1 MIVILYEK
9 CAFCVH
15 FACAYYLRKNI
26 FTTLMK
32 KLFTLFALCLTT
44 VYIMADKQV
53 NGIVEDEKGDPVIG
67 ASITVPGTSLG
78 TISDYEG
85 TFSITVPD
93 DAKTLMVTYVGMKQ
107 QEVPV
112 KGNVRVV
119 LHENS
124 EVIQEV
130 VVTGYANVSKGSFA
144 GSAVA
149 VDADKIEKKSPS
161 EVTKA
166 LAGEVAGVQVVNTS
180 GQPGTNASIRI
191 RGIGSIYGSS
201 TPLYVVDG
209 VPYQAGDVA
218 SIDPGDIASTTILKD
233 ATATSL
239 YGSRGANGVIV
250 ITTKKGTSGETGK
263 IDVDVKYGANMHL
276 LPLYDVISDPKEYV
290 EMAWQ
295 SIYNSLNGSY
305 ATEEKLIQA
314 VNNTLFSAKGL
325 SGRYNLWTDGGNQ
338 LIDGYTGKFYS
349 DVTMKE
355 QYKSLISW
363 KDAIFR
369 VGQKADATVRISG
382 GSEKTTYYTS
392 FGYLKDEGY
401 YIGSDYDR
409 FNVRSNIE
417 YQPKK
422 WLKASLNVAY
432 AYSKMNAAGQGSNMN
447 NGFAYVN
454 EIPPIYPVFVYGST
468 YNGAG
473 TIREGKY
480 SYGNGKFN
488 RTIMSNGYILYDPKT
503 GGPMFDYG
511 MYEGTGRGYG
521 SGINPAGSLVWD
533 RDYVSQHQVVANAVL
548 DFKLYEGLKF
558 SLNAG
563 VQYLGV
569 NESTYTNGFYGDA
582 ANIGRVAKGF
592 DSYLAYTISQQLSYN
607 KTLDNHVIDMYAV
620 HETNY
625 LTNSSSAGGMNH
637 LAALKGESVLEWGNA
652 VQMSYMT
659 SSTTTQV
666 LDSYLANASYWYDER
681 YGITANYRAD
691 GSSKFARG
699 HRWGHFGSVGA
710 TWKFTN
716 EQFMQGQDIL
726 KNGKLRLSWGA
737 NGNQG
742 ISNFLFEDHY
752 SIEYVDGD
760 VGYVWTYK
768 AAEDITWERTQVVDL
783 GVEFDISKYLT
794 AEIDYFYKYT
804 DNLLMPRYTASS
816 QGYSYR
822 WVNGGSMSNNG
833 VEFQLNVHAV
843 DTRNVK
849 LDIRL
854 NGGHYHNKVLSLP
867 ADIDTETEMVY
878 NGGIVK
884 GHSLYDYNVPQ
895 YAGVDAESGK
905 ALYVAYY
912 DANLGSFGYTSANE
926 RQARGEKGT
935 NYIGNVYLYREE
947 HPEADIQTTTTD
959 LYPYAGSD
967 YIGKSAEYALE
978 GGIGFDLEVYGV
990 ALSVMCPYRIGG
1002 YGIDYS
1008 YAQLMNSDKVGR
1020 INWHTDMRGA
1030 WNSQMTAEQKQAI
1043 ADMGKAGIPRLSNGT
1058 DTYANYTSDR
1068 FLVSNSYLSLYNV
1081 RLGYKFQK
1089 KLIEKIKLNQLEL
1102 YVTADNLAILTA
1114 RKGYNPM
1121 TSYAGASDTYQ
1132 YTPLSTI
1139 MGGIKL
1145 QF

>member
-1 MIVILYEK
+1 M
-9 CAFCVH
+9 
-15 FACAYYLRKNI
+15 
-26 FTTLMK
+26 LMK
-32 KLFTLFALCLTT
+32 KFLTIIALCVPAL
-44 VYIMADKQV
+44 YALADKQV
-53 NGIVEDEKGDPVIG
+53 NGVVEDEKGEPVIG
-67 ASITVPGTSLG
+67 ATIQVPGTSLG
-78 TISDYEG
+78 TISDYDG
-85 TFSITVPD
+85 MFSISVPD
-93 DAKTLMVTYVGMKQ
+93 ETKTLIITYVGKQ
-107 QEVPV
+107 PQEVEV
-112 KGNVRVV
+112 KSNMRVV
-119 LHENS
+119 MRDNT
-124 EVIQEV
+124 EVLQEV
-130 VVTGYANVSKGSFA
+130 VATGYANVSKGSFA

-191 RGIGSIYGSS
+191 RGIGSIYGSN

-233 ATATSL
+233 ATATAL

-250 ITTKKGTSGETGK
+250 ITTKKGTSGESGK

-276 LPLYDVISDPKEYV
+276 LPMYDVISDPKEYV

-295 SIYNSLNGSY
+295 SIYNSLDGSY
-305 ATEEKLIQA
+305 ATQERLVGA

-325 SGRYNLWTDGGNQ
+325 PSTYNLWNLKGNQ
-338 LIDGYTGKFYS
+338 LIDGYTGKFYP
-349 DVTMKE
+349 DATMLD
-355 QYKSLISW
+355 QYKDMISW
-363 KDAIFR
+363 KSALFR

-409 FNVRSNIE
+409 FTVRSNIE

-432 AYSKMNAAGQGSNMN
+432 AYSSMNAVGQGSNMN

-468 YNGAG
+468 LNGVG
-473 TIREGKY
+473 TIPQGKFT
-480 SYGNGKFN
+480 YGNGITSK
-488 RTIMSNGYILYDPKT
+488 TIMSNGYILRDPKT

-511 MYEGTGRGYG
+511 MTEGSGRGYG

-533 RDYVSQHQVVANAVL
+533 RTYVTQHQVTANAVL

-563 VQYLGV
+563 VQYLGLV
-569 NESTYTNGFYGDA
+569 ESDYTNGYYGDA
-582 ANIGRVAKGF
+582 AGIGRIAKEH
-592 DSYLAYTISQQLSYN
+592 DNYIAYTVSEQLSYN
-607 KTLDNHVIDMYAV
+607 KTIDSHVIDMFAV
-620 HETNY
+620 HETNF
-625 LTNSSSAGGMNH
+625 LKSSGMSGSKNH
-637 LAALKGESVLEWGNA
+637 LAAMNGPSVLEWGNA

-659 SSTTTQV
+659 SSTTAQV
-666 LDSYLANASYWYDER
+666 LDSYLANVSYWYDER
-681 YGITANYRAD
+681 YGVTANYRAD

-716 EQFMQGQDIL
+716 EQFLQEQDWL
-726 KNGKLRLSWGA
+726 KDGKLRLSWGA

-742 ISNFLFEDHY
+742 ISNFLYQDQY
-752 SIEYVDGD
+752 SIEYVDGE

-768 AAEDITWERTQVVDL
+768 GAEDITWERTQVVDL
-783 GVEFDISKYLT
+783 GLEFSISKYLT

-804 DNLLMPRYTASS
+804 DHLLMPKYTASS
-816 QGYSYR
+816 QGYSYN

-833 VEFQLNVHAV
+833 VEFQFNVHAV

-854 NGGHYHNKVLSLP
+854 NGGHYHNKVLTLP
-867 ADIDTETEMVY
+867 EDIDTETEMIY
-878 NGGIVK
+878 NGGIAK
-884 GHSLYDYNVPQ
+884 GHSLYDYNMPQ
-895 YAGVDAESGK
+895 YAGVDENTGK

-912 DANLGSFGYTSANE
+912 DANLGTFGYTSATE
-926 RQARGEKGT
+926 RQVRGEKGA

-947 HPEADIQTTTTD
+947 HPDADIQTTTTEM
-959 LYPYAGSD
+959 YPYAGSD
-967 YIGKSAEYALE
+967 YIGKSAEFALE

-990 ALSVMCPYRIGG
+990 SLSVMCPYRIGG
-1002 YGIDYS
+1002 YGVDYS

-1020 INWHTDMRGA
+1020 VNWHVDMRNA
-1030 WNSQMTAEQKQAI
+1030 WNAQMTAEEKKAV

-1058 DTYANYTSDR
+1058 DTYANSTSDR

-1102 YVTADNLAILTA
+1102 YVTADNLAILSA

-1121 TSYAGASDTYQ
+1121 TSYAGASDSYQ
-1132 YTPLSTI
+1132 YTPLSTV